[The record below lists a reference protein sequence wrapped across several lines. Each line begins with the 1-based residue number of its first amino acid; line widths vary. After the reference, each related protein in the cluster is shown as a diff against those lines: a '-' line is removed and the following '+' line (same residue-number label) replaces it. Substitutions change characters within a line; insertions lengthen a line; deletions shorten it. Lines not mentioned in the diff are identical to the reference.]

1 MSILD
6 DVKGIIILARTAEKL
21 DYPLDIDKFKRY
33 LLLIR
38 HIDLRELIEIK
49 KKEYPP
55 ELAQNCQEILKK
67 ANILL
72 RRIENK
78 EALFQEP
85 RDFLKFVISLEQL
98 VLKES
103 EEIEE
108 IESGAQIKPSL
119 SRLMKIL
126 KSNPNEAREKGFLFR
141 GVSEEDYQKIKK
153 GEILFAADPFGQAT
167 IVEHIL
173 DPTNN
178 PHTPF
183 ISLTENPR
191 IAERFGKIIVISKK
205 GLQGHLF
212 TPEEIDSILRH
223 SSPLWSRAKR
233 LQRKNYEFILGPAKG
248 IPAAIPRKAVIL

>member
-6 DVKGIIILARTAEKL
+6 DVNRIIILARTAEKL
-21 DYPLDIDKFKRY
+21 DYHRDIDKFKRY

-38 HIDLRELIEIK
+38 QIDLWELVEIK

-55 ELAQNCQEILKK
+55 ELAPNCQKILKK

-72 RRIENK
+72 RRIESK
-78 EALFQEP
+78 EVQFEELQ
-85 RDFLKFVISLEQL
+85 DFLKFVISLEQL
-98 VLKES
+98 ALKKS
-103 EEIEE
+103 EE
-108 IESGAQIKPSL
+108 IESGAPVKLSL
-119 SRLMKIL
+119 NQLMKLL
-126 KSNPNEAREKGFLFR
+126 KSNPNVAREKGFLFR
-141 GVSEEDYQKIKK
+141 GVSEEDHQKIKK

-191 IAERFGKIIVISKK
+191 TAERFGKIIAISKK
-205 GLQGHLF
+205 ELQGHLF

-233 LQRKNYEFILGPAKG
+233 LQQKNYEFILGPAKG
-248 IPAAIPRKAVIL
+248 IPAAIPHKAVIL